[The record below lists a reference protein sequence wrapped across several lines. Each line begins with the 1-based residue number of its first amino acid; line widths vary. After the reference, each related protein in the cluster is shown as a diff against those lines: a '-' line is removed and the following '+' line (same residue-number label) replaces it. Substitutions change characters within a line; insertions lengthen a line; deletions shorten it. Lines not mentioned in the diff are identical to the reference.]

1 MKQPAGPRTAQGVK
15 KQGTKDK
22 LRCRSQGTVK
32 SPIIRTNTLK
42 ILKTAKRDTVIENR
56 GDKQMEER
64 DCYGVMDEIVDKLQ
78 EVYKHCTKQYEVK
91 EKDE

>member
-1 MKQPAGPRTAQGVK
+1 MGETDYGAIFGVETDAGAGAADPANDAQGVK

-42 ILKTAKRDTVIENR
+42 I
-56 GDKQMEER
+56 
-64 DCYGVMDEIVDKLQ
+64 
-78 EVYKHCTKQYEVK
+78 
-91 EKDE
+91 